1 MGSDKAKLETISIK
15 QPLSKTHVPF
25 GTCQQ
30 FAHGCPLGRLG
41 ICPAPADA
49 GLVKST
55 KFGKPD
61 QQVENP
67 APDVLC
73 IDGTWCTDVTL
84 DQSHFGAIQR
94 QVGIDTKPVAFP
106 VEHLLFDATRVAVGL
121 AAP

>member
-15 QPLSKTHVPF
+15 QPPTEVHGPF

-49 GLVKST
+49 GRVKST
-55 KFGKPD
+55 KLGKPD

-73 IDGTWCTDVTL
+73 IDGTW
-84 DQSHFGAIQR
+84 
-94 QVGIDTKPVAFP
+94 
-106 VEHLLFDATRVAVGL
+106 
-121 AAP
+121 